1 MKLVVGFTGASGAI
15 YGVRFLEVL
24 HDAYPEI
31 ETHLVVSK
39 AGLRV
44 LQHETG
50 RDLKDLAA
58 WASVVHPES
67 DIGARPAS
75 GSARFDA
82 MVIIP
87 CSVKTLGL
95 LASGTGD
102 NLIGRAADVILKE
115 GRRLVLV
122 PREMPLSAIHL
133 ENMLKLARLGVM
145 ILPASPGFYFGPK
158 TLDDLVNHVVG
169 KTLDALGL
177 EQQLFERW
185 KGQFPERR
193 RGTAA
198 GRGTEESRG
207 AQPEEAT

>member
-1 MKLVVGFTGASGAI
+1 MKIVVGITGASGVI

-24 HDAYPEI
+24 HDAYPEV
-31 ETHLVVSK
+31 ESHLIVSK

-50 RDLKDLAA
+50 LDIKDLVR
-58 WASVVHPES
+58 WAGVVHPES

-75 GSARFDA
+75 GSARLDA
-82 MVIIP
+82 MVVIP
-87 CSVKTLGL
+87 CSTKTLGQIS
-95 LASGTGD
+95 AGTGD
-102 NLIGRAADVILKE
+102 NLIGRAADVMLKE

-158 TLDDLVNHVVG
+158 VLDDLVNHVVG

-177 EQQLFERW
+177 EQHLFERW
-185 KGQFPERR
+185 RGQFPERL
-193 RGTAA
+193 GGAVP
-198 GRGTEESRG
+198 ERG
-207 AQPEEAT
+207 APAN

>member
-1 MKLVVGFTGASGAI
+1 MKLVVGITGASGSI
-15 YGVRFLEVL
+15 YGVRLMEVL
-24 HDAYPEI
+24 HAAWPEV

-50 RDLKDLAA
+50 LGLKDLAPLA
-58 WASVVHPES
+58 AVVHPEG

-82 MVIIP
+82 MAVIP
-87 CSVKTLGL
+87 CSVKTLGHI
-95 LASGTGD
+95 ATGTGD
-102 NLIGRAADVILKE
+102 TLIGRAADVMLKE

-145 ILPASPGFYFGPK
+145 LLPASPGFYFGPK

-177 EQQLFERW
+177 EQRLFERW
-185 KGQFPERR
+185 RGQFPERR
-193 RGTAA
+193 GGA
-198 GRGTEESRG
+198 GAERIPAGPAEDSH
-207 AQPEEAT
+207 P